1 MYVVTRASLGT
12 DLVPL
17 VVMLPQLYGGEIE
30 LGQFMQANKA
40 FNKVQNRLTF
50 IFKRWVEVNELAS
63 VVWRLRELE
72 SGLREG
78 ARASAAAC
86 NGCAGADGL
95 EHSGTEVRRMPMRG
109 RRCWGEGAGGARWT
123 PLKQLP
129 V

>member
-1 MYVVTRASLGT
+1 M
-12 DLVPL
+12 PL

-95 EHSGTEVRRMPMRG
+95 EHSGTEVRRILPMRV

>member
-1 MYVVTRASLGT
+1 MGRDAIKRALLNEDPPRFRG
-12 DLVPL
+12 
-17 VVMLPQLYGGEIE
+17 
-30 LGQFMQANKA
+30 
-40 FNKVQNRLTF
+40 RTF